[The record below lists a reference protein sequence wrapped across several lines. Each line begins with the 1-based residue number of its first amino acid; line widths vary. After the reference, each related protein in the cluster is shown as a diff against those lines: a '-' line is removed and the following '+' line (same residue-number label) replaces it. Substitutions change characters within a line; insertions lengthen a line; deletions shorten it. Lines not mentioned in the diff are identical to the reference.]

1 LVDPVNPP
9 TLIRALRGLAVIGLF
24 IALMNLSVIRS
35 NRHDPTHP

>member
-1 LVDPVNPP
+1 
-9 TLIRALRGLAVIGLF
+9 LAVIGLF